1 MLDFFHG
8 KGLILVNQSVFKPG
22 HSCISQLLSITNNV
36 CKSLDDGYEV
46 RGVFLDISKAFFGPL
61 LLLIYINNLADGLSS
76 NTPDHNKQARKVIF
90 QKTKKSLTSTL
101 TFQQ

>member
-1 MLDFFHG
+1 MLGFFHG

-22 HSCISQLLSITNNV
+22 HSCI

-46 RGVFLDISKAFFGPL
+46 KGVFLDISKAFFGPL

-76 NTPDHNKQARKVIF
+76 NTPDHNKQAQKVIF
-90 QKTKKSLTSTL
+90 QKTKKSLTSPL